1 MKGLLLDTHALIWF
15 ISDPKKLLRSTYD
28 MIADPSKVIYLSAA
42 AIWEISIKRALGRLE
57 TPDNL
62 LSVLEE
68 NRISVL
74 NITGEH
80 ALAVASLPLIHQD
93 PFDRMQIVQAQK
105 ENLIFVS
112 RDKKVKKYKVD
123 IMVC

>member
-1 MKGLLLDTHALIWF
+1 M
-15 ISDPKKLLRSTYD
+15 
-28 MIADPSKVIYLSAA
+28 
-42 AIWEISIKRALGRLE
+42 E

-68 NRISVL
+68 NRIEVL

-80 ALAVASLPLIHQD
+80 ALGVASLPLIHQD

-105 ENLIFVS
+105 EDLILVT
-112 RDKKVKKYKVD
+112 RDKKIKKYQIETLD
-123 IMVC
+123 C

>member
-1 MKGLLLDTHALIWF
+1 
-15 ISDPKKLLRSTYD
+15 
-28 MIADPSKVIYLSAA
+28 MIADPSKDIYFSSA

-68 NRISVL
+68 NRISIL

-105 ENLIFVS
+105 QNLIFVS
-112 RDKKVKKYKVD
+112 RDKKVKKYNVE
-123 IMVC
+123 IMEC